1 MKGSEIIKDL
11 FELKEKGYIK
21 YDDYLKVVEGIN
33 RYEKDQRRIAEGK
46 EPSIQTREEQEPQF
60 EKEKD
65 FVQPVQQPILSSTAP
80 AAQPLPKSR
89 PRPVPTAPPKPALS
103 AEQKRERNLTL
114 LMAAGVI
121 LLLIGGLTLA
131 TSQWEVFTPL
141 AKTML
146 VGGIAALFGGLGALS
161 QRVLHIKKTAFASF
175 VLFALF
181 LPITIL
187 SAGFFKLFGSWL
199 SFSGDGKYVLGA
211 ITSLV
216 CLPIYWKF
224 AKSFG
229 SRLFVWFTLIASGI
243 CYGFILLALGAEKNV
258 FYFLYALGNG
268 AYIYLYHLRKTKDRE
283 DIYQKVLPVFIQT
296 NLILSSVLI
305 IVSFEQPLSQSFN
318 LILTAALYL
327 AMRMVNKRVEYEL
340 LFMAFISYGLYQ
352 LVEQAAVA
360 GLALVL
366 IPVVPVVL
374 LAVARFS
381 KGDLKK
387 YYHVSNAV
395 VSVIAFLL
403 VTGKGLMLSG
413 GEGSVWMLL
422 GYLVVA
428 GNFIYLSYS
437 TAFRLFSYLASFYIF
452 IASSEV
458 YHLTSSNDMK
468 HWALAI
474 GLSGLVTYAAG
485 QWIKPLR
492 RSGLFV
498 GGAFLLVGFG
508 FTLLIPEYWQMAL
521 LSLVLTGLAARHYRL
536 EEDLAKK
543 MASAGVSVFGFF
555 TGFSSGMALIP
566 DPDRALSI
574 GIGTILLAALYYWR
588 KNDRI
593 LGQYAVMGA
602 IFASFISFLASFSTV
617 ADWVR
622 LLCSVLFAFMV
633 FVGTRYF
640 KQYIGFGIVQAGL
653 FFVFYSFLHL
663 IAEPVNERLTLI
675 ILSALLFVS
684 GEALKRADRQSHL
697 PTLVVSQAALLYSVF
712 YTFITS
718 GETLPYFLLT
728 VLYGLYVW
736 RSVHEAE
743 LKYSLYAGLTVL
755 SMAFGFTVN
764 EWFPNEIRLLYS
776 LVMLAAYFVVS
787 VIWKERLRWYIV
799 PFSILV
805 MAEYL
810 ADSYYAG
817 EVLPLW
823 FYVGVVLVFMAFFQ
837 SLKGNW
843 RIAVAFPLIYFWLMM
858 ANMIDLYSL
867 SAQLSALVWYAIGLL
882 FTAVG
887 MFIYEK
893 LYHPEN
899 GEKVDLYG
907 IAGLIYVCT
916 GCLQAVDWVFIGGL
930 FVVAVLL
937 YHHSLRIAAF
947 PMVQKSLQTVSLAVG
962 LLTYYTILDMFHVP
976 SVIITELY
984 VLPWILLS
992 YLITQKTWNLNE
1004 KSVMIVQYS
1013 LIGLISIILMVDAM
1027 YSYKI
1032 ADAVILGSLAVL
1044 SILYGFISKQKSYFF
1059 SGLIVLIVNVFVQ
1072 TRPYWGNM
1080 PWWVYLLMAGIL
1092 LIGFAG
1098 YHEFKKQKGIESP
1111 SLKEQFQRKW
1121 GTWFGAWK

>member
-1 MKGSEIIKDL
+1 MKGPEIIKDL
-11 FELKEKGYIK
+11 FELKEKGYLK
-21 YDDYLKVVEGIN
+21 YDDYLRVVEGIN
-33 RYEKDQRRIAEGK
+33 RYEKDQRRAAEGK
-46 EPSIQTREEQEPQF
+46 EPSFSLKEEREPQV
-60 EKEKD
+60 ELQNHLD
-65 FVQPVQQPILSSTAP
+65 QPVQQPILTSTAP
-80 AAQPLPKSR
+80 AAQALPK
-89 PRPVPTAPPKPALS
+89 PRPVPAVPPKPALS

-121 LLLIGGLTLA
+121 LLLVGGLTLA
-131 TSQWEVFTPL
+131 TSQWDVFSPL
-141 AKTML
+141 AKTMM
-146 VGGIAALFGGLGALS
+146 VGGIAALFGGLGVLS
-161 QRVLHIKKTAFASF
+161 QQVLHIKKTAFAFF

-199 SFSGDGKYVLGA
+199 SFSGGGKYVLGA

-224 AKSFG
+224 TKSFG
-229 SRLFVWFTLIASGI
+229 SKLFAWFTLIASAIG
-243 CYGFILLALGAEKNV
+243 YGFILLALGAEKNV
-258 FYFLYALGNG
+258 FYFLYALGNAG
-268 AYIYLYHLRKTKDRE
+268 YIYWYHVRKKRDRKE
-283 DIYQKVLPVFIQT
+283 TSQKVLPVFIQA

-305 IVSFEQPLSQSFN
+305 IVSFDQPLSQSFN
-318 LILTAALYL
+318 LILTAILYL
-327 AMRMVNKRVEYEL
+327 AMRIVNKRAEYEL
-340 LFMAFISYGLYQ
+340 FFMAFISYGLYQ
-352 LVEQAAVA
+352 LIEQAAGA
-360 GLALVL
+360 GLTLVL
-366 IPVVPVVL
+366 IPLVPVVL
-374 LAVARFS
+374 LGVDRFS
-381 KGDLKK
+381 KENLKK
-387 YYHVSNAV
+387 YYQAANAA

-428 GNFIYLSYS
+428 GNFIYLSHN
-437 TAFRLFSYLASFYIF
+437 TAFRLFPYLASFYIF

-458 YHLTSSNDMK
+458 YHLASSKSMK
-468 HWALAI
+468 YWALAI
-474 GLSGLVTYAAG
+474 GISGLVTYLAG
-485 QWIKPLR
+485 QWIKPLL
-492 RSGLFV
+492 RSGLYV
-498 GGAFLLVGFG
+498 GGAFLLIGFG
-508 FTLLIPEYWQMAL
+508 FTLLIPEYWETAL
-521 LSLVLTGLAARHYRL
+521 LSVVLTGISARHYKL
-536 EEDLAKK
+536 EKEIAQKI
-543 MASAGVSVFGFF
+543 AGAGVSVFGFF
-555 TGFSSGMALIP
+555 TGFSAGMAMIS

-588 KNDRI
+588 KNSRI
-593 LGQYAVMGA
+593 LGQYALVGA
-602 IFASFISFLASFSTV
+602 IFTSFVSFLASFSTE
-617 ADWVR
+617 AYWIR
-622 LLCSVLFAFMV
+622 FLCSVLFALMV

-640 KQYIGFGIVQAGL
+640 KQYIGFGIAQVGL

-684 GEALKRADRQSHL
+684 GEALKRVDRQSHL
-697 PTLVVSQAALLYSVF
+697 PALVVSQAALLYAVF

-776 LVMLAAYFVVS
+776 LVLLAAYFVVS
-787 VIWKERLRWYIV
+787 AIWKERLRWYIV

-823 FYVGVVLVFMAFFQ
+823 FYVGVVLIFMAFFQ

-843 RIAVAFPLIYFWLMM
+843 RIAVAFPLIFFWLMM

-867 SAQLSALVWYAIGLL
+867 SAQLSALVWYAIGML

-907 IAGLIYVCT
+907 IAGLIYVWT
-916 GCLQAVDWVFIGGL
+916 GCLQAVEWVFIGGL
-930 FVVAVLL
+930 FLVAVLL
-937 YHHSLRIAAF
+937 YHHSMRIAAV
-947 PMVQKSLQTVSLAVG
+947 PVVQKSLQTVSMAVG
-962 LLTYYTILDMFHVP
+962 LLTYYTIIDMFHVP
-976 SVIITELY
+976 GVIVTELY

-992 YLITQKTWNLNE
+992 YFITCKTWNLNE
-1004 KSVMIVQYS
+1004 KAVMIVQYS
-1013 LIGLISIILMVDAM
+1013 LIGLISIILILDAM
-1027 YSYKI
+1027 FSYKI

-1044 SILYGFISKQKSYFF
+1044 SILYGFVSRQKSYFF

-1080 PWWVYLLMAGIL
+1080 PWWVYLLIAGIL

-1111 SLKEQFQRKW
+1111 TLKEQLQRKW
-1121 GTWFGAWK
+1121 GIWFGAWK